1 MAHRYF
7 FPQMTLDTWLID
19 ERIDLRGT
27 ELTLLRESR
36 TYNLSEAVHVVTEVS
51 GSPDAFD
58 LLGRVKGREA
68 LIEQGAEVL
77 ENSMILGDNAYDIVP
92 GYYGEPVGDFASFVE
107 SRDRQLARALH
118 SDFPAAEPA
127 TEDELLSRFAL
138 RAGT

>member
-7 FPQMTLDTWLID
+7 FPQMTLDTWLVD

-36 TYNLSEAVHVVTEVS
+36 KYDLAEAVHVVAEVS
-51 GSPDAFD
+51 GAADAFD

-77 ENSMILGDNAYDIVP
+77 ESSMILGDNAYDVVP
-92 GYYGEPVGDFASFVE
+92 GWFGVPVGDFQSFVD

-118 SDFPAAEPA
+118 SDFPSAEPA
-127 TEDELLSRFAL
+127 TEDELLSRFAE
-138 RAGT
+138 RAKG